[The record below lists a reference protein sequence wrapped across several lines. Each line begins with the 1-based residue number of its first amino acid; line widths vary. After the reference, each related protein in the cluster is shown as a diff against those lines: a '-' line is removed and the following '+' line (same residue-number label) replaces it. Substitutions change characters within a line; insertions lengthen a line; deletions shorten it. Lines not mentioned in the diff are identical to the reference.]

1 MVRLLSRFFLQ
12 QRKVKSMALT
22 TVRADDPHA
31 ISTWSKLLNTEVSKA
46 IPIAPLIGRGSNSII
61 QLKTETQ
68 KGRGDCVTFSLR
80 TQLLGRGVTSGQTL
94 EGNEEALQFLHDRLY
109 IDELSHAVRVENEGS
124 IAQQRTTFDLRDEAK
139 DGLVDWYADRLSLMF
154 FIQACGY
161 TARTISF
168 EDRMIDIENVHYGF
182 NEPLAPSSKRIIRP
196 DGKTKD
202 EELSEAP
209 KHSFSLKLIDEAV
222 KMAKLA
228 NPKIRPVRVNGE
240 SVYVL
245 YLHPTQVMQLRTN
258 TETGQWLD
266 IQKAAYTGSRAQ
278 NPIFD
283 GSLGMYNGVI
293 LRESEHV
300 THGVKSTDHTAKKS
314 VRRAV
319 FLGAQSIVMAFG
331 NNRNVN
337 RYKLVE
343 EHFDYQRYYG
353 LSAKTLIGMKKTRFK
368 FPNSSQAAQDFGT
381 IVIPTYSGEPDN

>member
-1 MVRLLSRFFLQ
+1 
-12 QRKVKSMALT
+12 MALT

-46 IPIAPLIGRGSNSII
+46 IPIAPLIGKGSNSII

-80 TQLLGRGVTSGQTL
+80 AQLLGRGVTSGQTL

-168 EDRMIDIENVHYGF
+168 EGRMIDIENVHYGF

-196 DGKTKD
+196 DSKTKD

-319 FLGAQSIVMAFG
+319 LLGAQSIVMAFG